1 MCYSWLRSF
10 TSRAQAYLPDAP
22 PLVRAALLRWTIA
35 LPYLM
40 RSHLMSYAPGSD
52 SLETLLTADE
62 VRRPYHST

>member
-10 TSRAQAYLPDAP
+10 TSRAQAYLPNAP
-22 PLVRAALLRWTIA
+22 PPVRAALLRWTIA

-52 SLETLLTADE
+52 SLEALLTADE
-62 VRRPYHST
+62 VRLRWSST